1 MNSINRRSF
10 LKLAGA
16 SAALAAAPA
25 FVRAGTLSSAGRIV
39 VVGGGF
45 AGATVA
51 KYLRLWSNYQL
62 EVTLID
68 KSAAHISC
76 ILSNLVINGR
86 LGMSNI
92 TLAYDKLKNVHGVNV
107 LQDSVTGV
115 DPTAKTIFTKNN
127 TIGIGYDRLVL
138 APGIAF
144 DTPSY
149 ENLPAGKDF
158 YYLVP
163 HAWSAGK
170 RPRSERVFSIRLIS

>member
-1 MNSINRRSF
+1 M
-10 LKLAGA
+10 
-16 SAALAAAPA
+16 
-25 FVRAGTLSSAGRIV
+25 
-39 VVGGGF
+39 
-45 AGATVA
+45 
-51 KYLRLWSNYQL
+51 
-62 EVTLID
+62 TLID

-92 TLAYDKLKNVHGVNV
+92 TLAYDTLKNVHGVNV

-163 HAWSAGK
+163 HAWSAGEK
-170 RPRSERVFSIRLIS
+170 TPVGNEFSVSDQYPEKPVAEHAQRWCVCVDNPQGTLPLPTRTL